1 MRQSIGSKEG
11 SVLLATA
18 GITLVAAA
26 VVGGYLKMTL
36 MELKLSQKTF
46 LMQRAMNLAEAGL
59 EEGMDAINTDD
70 WTGWTSVGYFRD
82 ITNISFSDTREA
94 QIRVYIE
101 DYDTELI
108 LASEGRS

>member
-46 LMQRAMNLAEAGL
+46 LMQRAMNFAEAGL

-70 WTGWTSVGYFRD
+70 WTGWTSVGYCRKLS
-82 ITNISFSDTREA
+82 IHQKGLATGISRESSTVRT
-94 QIRVYIE
+94 QM
-101 DYDTELI
+101 
-108 LASEGRS
+108 